1 MGNICNTVNNKKKNE
16 MEPRRQRIES
26 KRTKQEGY
34 KMITTK
40 SFGVPSSPFLIH
52 GYMRHDNDAAMNL

>member
-1 MGNICNTVNNKKKNE
+1 
-16 MEPRRQRIES
+16 MEPRKQKIES
-26 KRTKQEGY
+26 KRAKQEGH